1 MTEVNVKLHSKT
13 DSKFSQWTKELER
26 LARVGLEQ
34 EIAQHKAN
42 GRAIFYSE
50 NGVSIMELADGRCF
64 EYRLL
69 EDGTRKITCEI
80 SRR

>member
-13 DSKFSQWTKELER
+13 NSEFSQWTKELER
-26 LARVGLEQ
+26 LAGVGLEQ

-42 GRAIFYSE
+42 GRAIFYSG

-64 EYRLL
+64 EQS
-69 EDGTRKITCEI
+69 KA
-80 SRR
+80 